1 MLSKTTKNRF
11 SYKLDKVFWFIVE
24 LLPLITYMIF
34 CVVQIGTRKDTSW
47 ISFYDFLGD
56 YLGLFFAE
64 GNPFMSVLD
73 AIFGSG
79 SSIFPIFRQTAG
91 GVLFYFVYVVN
102 VEVVH
107 ICFDVI
113 VFIPRL
119 AHKWISKAVQDD

>member
-11 SYKLDKVFWFIVE
+11 AYKLDKIFWWIVG
-24 LLPLITYMIF
+24 LFPLITYMIF

-47 ISFYDFLGD
+47 ISFYDFLGN

-73 AIFGSG
+73 SVFGST
-79 SSIFPIFRQTAG
+79 SSIFPIFRQGAG
-91 GVLFYFVYVVN
+91 GVLFYFVYVIN
-102 VEVVH
+102 IEVFHVL
-107 ICFDVI
+107 FDI
-113 VFIPRL
+113 LVFIPRL